1 MRPATRLSATVALLL
16 AATSA
21 YSANALAET
30 AFQERQ
36 CIARGWNDVRLN
48 VGGLDR
54 RILWKASQSQWTKG
68 ALLVLHGG
76 GGRHFNYCV
85 ANVGFI
91 EPQVRFTERAL
102 EAGFAVFLL
111 DSTDRVADN
120 EGRPCGKAW
129 DDEVRSRP
137 NLDLPF
143 IREVIGTLIPGLRP
157 SGSRRE
163 IFMTGLS
170 SGGYMTA
177 RAATH
182 FDDRISAFALVSSG
196 DPYGWFRFCEKGLT
210 QRINVHGVGYDSE
223 TRKTISE
230 RDACVASTY
239 PNEKSWETASPARK
253 PTFRL
258 LHHENDGIHDI
269 SCGMKVRG
277 QLLAHGYPE
286 SVPLILRGG
295 SRNFANHLWQDAY
308 NEPLLEFLISQLR

>member
-1 MRPATRLSATVALLL
+1 MPSTKRLSATLALLF
-16 AATSA
+16 AAALA
-21 YSANALAET
+21 YSPEARAET
-30 AFQERQ
+30 EFQERQ

-48 VGGLDR
+48 IDGLDR
-54 RILWKASQSQWTKG
+54 RILWKAAQSPWTKG
-68 ALLVLHGG
+68 ALIVLHGG

-85 ANVGFI
+85 ANVGII

-102 EAGFAVFLL
+102 AAGFAVFLL
-111 DSTDRVADN
+111 DSTDRITDN

-129 DDEVRSRP
+129 DDEVRTRP

-143 IREVIGTLIPGLRP
+143 IREVIGSLIPGLRP

-182 FDDRISAFALVSSG
+182 FDDRISAIVLVSSG
-196 DPYGWFRFCEKGLT
+196 DPYGWFRACEKGLT
-210 QRINVHGVGYDSE
+210 ARISVHGVGYDSE
-223 TRKTISE
+223 TKKMISE
-230 RDACVASTY
+230 RDACVASAY

-269 SCGMKVRG
+269 SCGMKVRR
-277 QLLAHGYPE
+277 QLLAHGFPE
-286 SVPLILRGG
+286 SAPLILRGG
-295 SRNFANHLWQDAY
+295 SRNLANHLWQVAY
-308 NEPLLEFLISQLR
+308 NEPLLEFLMSQLR